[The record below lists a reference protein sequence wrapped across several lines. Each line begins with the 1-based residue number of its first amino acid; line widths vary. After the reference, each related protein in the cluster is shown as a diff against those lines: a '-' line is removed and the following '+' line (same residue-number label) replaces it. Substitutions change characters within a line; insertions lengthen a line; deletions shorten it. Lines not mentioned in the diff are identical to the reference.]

1 LIRPERLDQLD
12 IPHPNV
18 AGISKCS
25 FADIKKHERAGSIHF
40 LSDTSLFNLY
50 RSIDQS
56 SVHRAVG
63 FFRAVPAGLHSVLA
77 LTSMGIPFGFE

>member
-1 LIRPERLDQLD
+1 MGSAKKDIFLLCVRIILLTRSTLLIRPERLDQLD

-50 RSIDQS
+50 
-56 SVHRAVG
+56 
-63 FFRAVPAGLHSVLA
+63 
-77 LTSMGIPFGFE
+77 